1 MKKTIIFFG
10 LLTLSIAFFAFL
22 SNMPFEHLSFITFSQ
37 KLHVIIETI
46 FSILLLLIFFKSEA
60 LYKKTKDKIFLI
72 LGYGFLAGML
82 FDLVHIFTIHTFPYD
97 NLSFAHIEKNPT
109 SVYLFI
115 GNIIIPLVM
124 YYSLIFKPSDDSDK
138 KAFRLKALNI
148 YFYISITLALIP
160 LMIYFLLPNLLH
172 QFYILTHTLEYVNYA
187 LYLMLASILINAKF
201 NSFQQ
206 PITKFTA
213 GLLVLGL
220 GGLFYINPMLLPI
233 KGILAHSTQILGLL
247 LILFGL
253 DEFPEL
259 KSSLENKDKLA
270 ASLCLIIICF
280 YVIFISIISA
290 LSNVIFP
297 QASGYIFIEALL
309 LFQLIVYIFSIMS
322 WNKVANVYV
331 SAEHGKILLRV
342 YDSMRRISNPSIL
355 KNTIISEINKE
366 YRPDKCFI
374 AIYNPENNSFE
385 YDNYYKFLPS
395 KTLQN
400 FDDENAEDLELK
412 ELQNA
417 FNNIEISF
425 PDINE
430 YIKNRSLRGTP
441 MEKFLTDL
449 NIKSLYT
456 IAINF
461 ESKLVG
467 YLILQ
472 YKNGYKTLGA
482 EDISFLEKM
491 AKQIGIV
498 IKNHK

>member
-22 SNMPFEHLSFITFSQ
+22 STMPFEHLSFITFPP
-37 KLHVIIETI
+37 KLHVIIETLL
-46 FSILLLLIFFKSEA
+46 STLLLLIFFKSEA
-60 LYKKTKDKIFLI
+60 LYKKTQDETFLI

-82 FDLVHIFTIHTFPYD
+82 FNLVHIFTIHTFPYD
-97 NLSFAHIEKNPT
+97 NLSFVHIEKNPT

-124 YYSLIFKPSDDSDK
+124 YYALIFKSSFAADK
-138 KAFRLKALNI
+138 NTFRLKVLNA
-148 YFYISITLALIP
+148 YFYIFITLALIP
-160 LMIYFLLPNLLH
+160 IMIYFLLPNLLH
-172 QFYILTHTLEYVNYA
+172 QFYIVTHTLEYVNYA
-187 LYLMLASILINAKF
+187 LFLMLASILINAKF
-201 NSFQQ
+201 NSFRP

-213 GLLVLGL
+213 GLLILGL
-220 GGLFYINPMLLPI
+220 GGLFYINPLLLPI
-233 KGILAHSTQILGLL
+233 KGILAHITQVFGLL
-247 LILFGL
+247 LILLGL
-253 DEFPEL
+253 DEFPDL
-259 KSSLENKDKLA
+259 KSSLEHKDKLA

-290 LSNVIFP
+290 ASNIIFP

-309 LFQLIVYIFSIMS
+309 LFQLIVYIFSIIS
-322 WNKVANVYV
+322 WNKVANVYL

-355 KNTIISEINKE
+355 KNTIVSEINKE
-366 YRPDKCFI
+366 YKPDKCFI

-400 FDDENAEDLELK
+400 FDDENAESLELK
-412 ELQNA
+412 EFQNV

-425 PDINE
+425 SDINE
-430 YIKNRSLRGTP
+430 YIKLRSLKGTP
-441 MEKFLTDL
+441 KEKFLKDL
-449 NIKSLYT
+449 NVKSLYC

-472 YKNGYKTLGA
+472 YKNEYRNLSA

-498 IKNHK
+498 VKTQK